1 MKEAHAM
8 DSSRFY
14 LDLPSFKD
22 FKDVVGA
29 GHFRPLPSDWVVVVA
44 DIQGSTKAIEE
55 GRYKDVNT
63 LGAAAIVAAQNAMDK
78 VDFPFVFGGDGATLL
93 VPPGAFEAVA
103 AALDGVRALA
113 REKFQMTLRVGA
125 VKASELYASGFRVEV
140 GKLELFAGKAMASF
154 RGGGLSK
161 ADALVKGD
169 PARYAV
175 PERAEHRADLTGLSC
190 RWKPIPSENG
200 RILILLA
207 SAKGPDP
214 DAVVRKVL
222 TSLDGILN
230 GDAVS
235 ANPVHT
241 SNMSYR
247 SLRDNLAAEARLHE
261 SLLSPAFLARAAEI
275 AAAVLIF
282 KWRLPPLVFDAGKY
296 ADSMGAHSDFRKFD
310 DVLRMVVDCTAEQCA
325 AVRALLERLA
335 SEGEL
340 SYGLHE
346 APEALMTCFVYDVK
360 DGGHIHF
367 IDGGDGG
374 YAMAARQ
381 LKAQLKKLSP

>member
-1 MKEAHAM
+1 M
-8 DSSRFY
+8 DTSRFY
-14 LDLPSFKD
+14 LDLPAFKD
-22 FKDVVGA
+22 FKEVVSDKP
-29 GHFRPLPSDWVVVVA
+29 FRPLPEDWVVIVA

-63 LGAAAIVAAQNAMDK
+63 LGAATIVAAQNAMKK

-93 VPPGAFEAVA
+93 VPPGAFDAVA
-103 AALDGVRALA
+103 SGLDGVRALA
-113 REKFQMTLRVGA
+113 RDKFKMTLRVGA
-125 VKASELYASGFRVEV
+125 VKVSELRAAGHRVEV
-140 GKLELFAGKAMASF
+140 GKLELFAGKTMASF

-175 PERAEHRADLTGLSC
+175 PERPVHHADLTGLSC
-190 RWKPIPSENG
+190 RWKPIPAENG
-200 RILILLA
+200 RILSLLV
-207 SAKGPDP
+207 SARGPDP
-214 DAVVRKVL
+214 DAVLETVL
-222 TSLDGILN
+222 QGLDSVLD

-241 SNMSYR
+241 SNMSYK
-247 SLRDNLAAEARLHE
+247 SLWDNLKAEARLHT
-261 SLLSPAFLARAAEI
+261 SALDPAFLARAVEI

-282 KWRLPPLVFDAGKY
+282 KWRLPPLVFDAGRY

-310 DVLRMVVDCTAEQCA
+310 DILRMVVDCSPAQCA
-325 AVRALLERLA
+325 AIHALLERLHA
-335 SEGEL
+335 EGL
-340 SYGLHE
+340 VDYGLHE
-346 APEALMTCFVYDVK
+346 ATEALMTCFVYDVK

-374 YAMAARQ
+374 YAVAARQ
-381 LKAQLKKLSP
+381 FKAQLKK

>member
-1 MKEAHAM
+1 VKEDDAM

-14 LDLPSFKD
+14 LDLPSFSE
-22 FKDVVGA
+22 FREVVSDR
-29 GHFRPLPSDWVVVVA
+29 HFRPLPADWMVVVA

-63 LGAAAIVAAQNAMDK
+63 LGAAAIVAAQNAMRK

-93 VPPGAFEAVA
+93 VPPHAFEAVA
-103 AALDGVRALA
+103 AGLDGLRAMA
-113 REKFQMTLRVGA
+113 RARFGMTLRVGA
-125 VKASELYASGFRVEV
+125 IKASELFATGCSVEV
-140 GKLELFAGKAMASF
+140 GKVELFAGKSMASF

-169 PARYAV
+169 SARYSL
-175 PERAEHRADLTGLSC
+175 PERPENRADLTGLSC
-190 RWKPIPSENG
+190 RWKPIPSEKG
-200 RILILLA
+200 LILTLLV
-207 SAKGPDP
+207 SPKGPEP
-214 DAVVRKVL
+214 DAVLRKVL
-222 TSLDGILN
+222 AELDVILN

-247 SLRDNLAAEARLHE
+247 SVRDNLAAEARLHE

-275 AAAVLIF
+275 VAAVLIF
-282 KWRLPPLVFDAGKY
+282 RWRLPALVFDAGKY

-310 DVLRMVVDCTAEQCA
+310 DVLRMVVDCTTEQCA

-335 SEGEL
+335 AEGSV

-346 APEALMTCFVYDVK
+346 AAEALMTCFVYDVK

-381 LKAQLKKLSP
+381 FKAQLKGS